1 MLRIFTDSYKSD
13 THRSQNLSPVRC
25 TKVQPNSL
33 LDSPG
38 KNTVVG
44 CHFLQGIFLTQD
56 VNLCLHKWFLYY

>member
-1 MLRIFTDSYKSD
+1 MHINMLRIFTDSYKSD

-44 CHFLQGIFLTQD
+44 RHFLQGIFPTQGL
-56 VNLCLHKWFLYY
+56 NPNLYY